1 MRKLIVRL
9 GVAVTGAGIGLVMVT
24 SPAAAASSARV
35 SLATPA
41 PNTVVSTIV
50 SVKDSD
56 QRCYVSFYGPAA
68 HQSPRVRIMPYGTSA
83 IRTTGL
89 PAGRYSAYLNCGA
102 LQVSKQNLTVTGK
115 SSGTPTSVL
124 VAPERG
130 SSLSSVVDIFGSS

>member
-1 MRKLIVRL
+1 MKSLFVRL
-9 GVAVTGAGIGLVMVT
+9 AVAVTGVGIGLAMAA

-50 SVKDSD
+50 SLKDSD
-56 QRCYVSFYGPAA
+56 QQCYVSFYGPAA
-68 HQSPRVRIMPYGTSA
+68 HQSLRVRMVPHGTSA

-89 PAGRYSAYLNCGA
+89 PAGRYSVYLNCGA

-115 SSGTPTSVL
+115 ASGTPTSTL

-130 SSLSSVVDIFGSS
+130 SSLSSVLDLFGSS